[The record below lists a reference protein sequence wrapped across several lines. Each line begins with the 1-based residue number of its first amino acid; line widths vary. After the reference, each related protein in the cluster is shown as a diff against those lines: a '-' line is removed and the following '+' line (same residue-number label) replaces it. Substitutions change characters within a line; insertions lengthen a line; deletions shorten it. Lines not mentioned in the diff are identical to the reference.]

1 MLPGNA
7 LFDPEN
13 RNLLTVLIGQIAP
26 ERDAAHASEA
36 DRPNR
41 LLSLVRAL
49 RPAHRAR
56 PSGPRVTGETEPVR
70 G

>member
-7 LFDPEN
+7 LFDPEI
-13 RNLLTVLIGQIAP
+13 RILLTVLFGQIAP
-26 ERDAAHASEA
+26 ERDAAHEPEE

-41 LLSLVRAL
+41 LLSLARSL